1 MLKTFNIGKHKINN
15 GRTFVVAEIS
25 ANHNSNINTA
35 KKLIFE
41 AKKAGADAVKIQSY
55 IPESITINC
64 KKKDFV
70 IKDKNW
76 GKFKNL
82 YNLYKFGQTPIEWH
96 KKLFDYAKKIKIDI
110 FSSPFDEN
118 FVDILEELN
127 CIAYKIASPEINHF
141 PLLKKVAKTGKPVI
155 ISTGVAFIKD
165 IDNAIKILKKNGC
178 KKIVIL
184 KCDTN
189 YPSSFQNSN
198 FSSIKY
204 LKKKYK
210 LPIGFSDHTIGNEA
224 PLISV
229 MFGSCLIEK
238 HFNINNNKALDS
250 FFSTSS
256 KKFKELIKEIR
267 FIEVQSKILK
277 YQLSK
282 QSIKNRK
289 IMRSIYIS
297 KNVKK
302 NQIITNENIKI
313 VRPNF
318 GMNTKEYNKVL
329 GKSFKGSYKKG
340 DRLTTQKIK

>member
-1 MLKTFNIGKHKINN
+1 MLRTFYLGKHKINT
-15 GRTFVVAEIS
+15 GRTFIVAEIS
-25 ANHNSNINTA
+25 ANHNANINTA
-35 KKLIFE
+35 KKLILE

-55 IPESITINC
+55 LPESITINS
-64 KKKDFV
+64 KKKDFI

-82 YNLYKFGQTPIEWH
+82 YNLYKLGQTPIKWH

-165 IDNAIKILKKNGC
+165 IDNAIKILKENGC
-178 KKIVIL
+178 KKIIIL

-210 LPIGFSDHTIGNEA
+210 VPVGFSDHTIGSEA

-238 HFNINNNKALDS
+238 HFNINNNNALDS
-250 FFSTSS
+250 FFSISS
-256 KKFKELIKEIR
+256 ENFKKLIESIR
-267 FIEVQSKILK
+267 FIESQSKNFK
-277 YQLSK
+277 YKLSNE
-282 QSIKNRK
+282 SIINRK

-297 KNVKK
+297 KDVKK
-302 NQIITNENIKI
+302 NEIITSENIKI
-313 VRPNF
+313 VRPGF
-318 GMNTKEYNKVL
+318 GMNTNHYNKVL
-329 GKSFKGSYKKG
+329 GRSFKKSFKKG
-340 DRLTTQKIK
+340 DRLTLEKIK

>member
-1 MLKTFNIGKHKINN
+1 M
-15 GRTFVVAEIS
+15 
-25 ANHNSNINTA
+25 
-35 KKLIFE
+35 
-41 AKKAGADAVKIQSY
+41 
-55 IPESITINC
+55 
-64 KKKDFV
+64 
-70 IKDKNW
+70 
-76 GKFKNL
+76 
-82 YNLYKFGQTPIEWH
+82 
-96 KKLFDYAKKIKIDI
+96 
-110 FSSPFDEN
+110 
-118 FVDILEELN
+118 
-127 CIAYKIASPEINHF
+127 
-141 PLLKKVAKTGKPVI
+141 
-155 ISTGVAFIKD
+155 
-165 IDNAIKILKKNGC
+165 
-178 KKIVIL
+178 
-184 KCDTN
+184 
-189 YPSSFQNSN
+189 
-198 FSSIKY
+198 
-204 LKKKYK
+204 
-210 LPIGFSDHTIGNEA
+210 PIGFSDHTIGNEA

-256 KKFKELIKEIR
+256 KKFKKLIKEIR

-329 GKSFKGSYKKG
+329 GKVSKGPTKRVI
-340 DRLTTQKIK
+340 D